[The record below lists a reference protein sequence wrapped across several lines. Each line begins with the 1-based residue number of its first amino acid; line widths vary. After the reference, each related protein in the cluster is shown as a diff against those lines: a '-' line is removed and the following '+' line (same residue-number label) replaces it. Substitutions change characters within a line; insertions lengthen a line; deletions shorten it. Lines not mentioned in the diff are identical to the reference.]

1 MIRRLHL
8 WCIIFKLCHKLDRNS
23 MNELM
28 LFILKTVLQSWNE
41 QKVGAGAVRFP
52 RKPSAWGHMPTQHIC
67 CYCSVAQPGRWC
79 LIKGPDTECPDGRR
93 PPFSRLK
100 SAVLTFIGCQSWDAE
115 YCPVRSGDQTWPPAE
130 FSRANSK
137 LLFLKCKLGCFCSCS
152 VLFWCCKA
160 LLCGLRSYP
169 DWDKE
174 IYTANL
180 FYDTEDLGSIF
191 WVYSLKQS
199 L

>member
-1 MIRRLHL
+1 
-8 WCIIFKLCHKLDRNS
+8 

-28 LFILKTVLQSWNE
+28 LFIEDCFTKLKWAESWCWGTEISPKTISKRPHAYTTYLLLLQR
-41 QKVGAGAVRFP
+41 G
-52 RKPSAWGHMPTQHIC
+52 SAC
-67 CYCSVAQPGRWC
+67 QPGRWC

-137 LLFLKCKLGCFCSCS
+137 FLFFKCKLGWFCSCS
-152 VLFWCCKA
+152 VLFWCYRA